1 MNPEMRGSTLLSLI
15 AIFACSAIISE
26 AVPAYSKVWS
36 IDERQL
42 RLMQDINQGQKL
54 KQLTPKDAKKL
65 REQLSG
71 IARKKKKFQ
80 NGDGPSK
87 VFSNSQK
94 SELES
99 DLNKVS
105 TDIKKVEREKRVQK

>member
-1 MNPEMRGSTLLSLI
+1 MNSKMRGSTLLSLF

-26 AVPAYSKVWS
+26 ANPAYAKVWS

-42 RLMQDINQGQKL
+42 QLMQDINKGQKL
-54 KQLTPKDAKKL
+54 HQLTPKEAKKL
-65 REQLSG
+65 REALSG

-80 NGDGPSK
+80 NGEGPGK
-87 VFSNSQK
+87 TFSDTQK

-105 TDIKKVEREKRVQK
+105 TDIKKVELEKRVQK